1 MEGVQRVQEVD
12 EAARGRVRAGEARP
26 RPLRAPRQGVPP
38 RALQEGHRAAHAAQA
53 PAGCSKDRFMDK
65 VVFPV
70 HSSPEFDY
78 RAGLTWI
85 WDVLPSFHD
94 AWAGRKR

>member
-12 EAARGRVRAGEARP
+12 EAACGRVRAGEARP

-53 PAGCSKDRFMDK
+53 PAGCSKDQFMNK

-70 HSSPEFDY
+70 NSSPEFDKFHKLSDWVDLDL
-78 RAGLTWI
+78 GCSSE
-85 WDVLPSFHD
+85 LP
-94 AWAGRKR
+94 

>member
-12 EAARGRVRAGEARP
+12 EAARGRLRAGEARA

-53 PAGCSKDRFMDK
+53 PMPPT
-65 VVFPV
+65 FP
-70 HSSPEFDY
+70 
-78 RAGLTWI
+78 ACGLFGEGVGWEYLTQGHT
-85 WDVLPSFHD
+85 P
-94 AWAGRKR
+94 